1 MSITGLDVFDRTVQ
15 TTNSWLKTLMDELN
29 WEDRHKAYGA
39 LRVTLQALRD
49 RLTIE
54 EVAQFGAQLPMLIR
68 GFYYEGWDPTGKP
81 EKLRHREEFLERIA
95 EYFVRAG
102 DPVHPEP
109 VARAVFRV
117 LAQRISDG
125 EIEDVKHILPEELR
139 SLWP

>member
-15 TTNSWLKTLMDELN
+15 KTNSWLKSLMEELD
-29 WEDRHKAYGA
+29 WEERQKAYGA
-39 LRVTLQALRD
+39 LRVTLHALRD
-49 RLTIE
+49 RLTVE

-109 VARAVFRV
+109 VARAVFSV
-117 LAQRISDG
+117 LVQRISDG